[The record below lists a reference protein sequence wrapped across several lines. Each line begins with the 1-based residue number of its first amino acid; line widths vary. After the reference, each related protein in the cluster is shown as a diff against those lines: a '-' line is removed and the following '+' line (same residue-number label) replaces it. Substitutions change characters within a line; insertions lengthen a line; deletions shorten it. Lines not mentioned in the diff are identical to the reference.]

1 MLLLRYKA
9 ATTIPVE
16 IEGVTPT
23 AVREMPLADIARIE
37 VFHGNR
43 KEPLGEFFDISG
55 DPTDSRMELEGN
67 LAGVH
72 WIGAHMTEGE
82 IHVRGNAGRHV
93 GSEMSGGVIHV
104 HGNASDWVG
113 GEMHGGLIHVHGN
126 AGHLVGSAYRGST
139 VGMTAGTILIDGA
152 VGNEVGLTLRRG
164 MVAVGGACG
173 DFVGASMIAGT
184 VLVFGPCG
192 IRPAV
197 GMRRG
202 TVGLLANGQPPS
214 LLVSF
219 RKSCVS
225 KPPFLR
231 LMLRHLE
238 SLGFAVPAE
247 CFTASY
253 GVYHGDHVTVGRGEI
268 LVRES

>member
-16 IEGVTPT
+16 IEGLTPT

-104 HGNASDWVG
+104 HG
-113 GEMHGGLIHVHGN
+113 
-126 AGHLVGSAYRGST
+126 
-139 VGMTAGTILIDGA
+139 
-152 VGNEVGLTLRRG
+152 
-164 MVAVGGACG
+164 
-173 DFVGASMIAGT
+173 
-184 VLVFGPCG
+184 
-192 IRPAV
+192 
-197 GMRRG
+197 
-202 TVGLLANGQPPS
+202 
-214 LLVSF
+214 
-219 RKSCVS
+219 
-225 KPPFLR
+225 
-231 LMLRHLE
+231 
-238 SLGFAVPAE
+238 
-247 CFTASY
+247 
-253 GVYHGDHVTVGRGEI
+253 
-268 LVRES
+268 